1 MTTGKITLITPPDI
15 FENSNTSILLV
26 HLTDQ
31 EQDMASAWLGANEV
45 PNDINI
51 YLYNGEDNVTWF
63 LYAMS
68 RCEYKYIN
76 MECVTYIT
84 QALSGYMLGKSNT
97 YYKTDNQSIS
107 DVYNFINSN
116 RVDSVEH
123 FLKSIFSDKTNY

>member
-26 HLTDQ
+26 HLTDE

-76 MECVTYIT
+76 
-84 QALSGYMLGKSNT
+84 LSL
-97 YYKTDNQSIS
+97 IH
-107 DVYNFINSN
+107 I
-116 RVDSVEH
+116 
-123 FLKSIFSDKTNY
+123 